1 VQVLWIVFGVAALL
15 CEALQP
21 VSTLGPARALGDPRV
36 LQFQQNH
43 LRQFLVGGNFANL
56 DCALVA
62 SPGEKLPFVR
72 S

>member
-1 VQVLWIVFGVAALL
+1 LAENLHRR
-15 CEALQP
+15 ALQL

-36 LQFQQNH
+36 LQFQQNQLQKH